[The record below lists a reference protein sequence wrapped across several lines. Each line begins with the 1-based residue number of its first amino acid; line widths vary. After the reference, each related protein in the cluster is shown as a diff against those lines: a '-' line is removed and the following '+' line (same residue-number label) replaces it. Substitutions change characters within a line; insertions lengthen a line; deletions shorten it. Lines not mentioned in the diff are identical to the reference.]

1 MKNLNLF
8 KAIFKGNTLYYPG
21 CLTKFVLKDIQ
32 ANYEEILKRE
42 GIDFIKL
49 SDKELCC
56 GSPVKNAGG
65 QKLFKETALKNL
77 KIFKEHSVDR
87 IITNCPACALV
98 LKKDYKKILGKKW
111 NIKVFHMTEIISQKT
126 LKNIKL
132 EGEITYHDSCHL
144 GRGLGLFEEPREI
157 IKKTGLKIKEMDLN
171 REKSYCCG
179 AGGGVKT
186 NNPELSNRIAGDR
199 ANQINRTKTKTLL
212 SACPMC
218 HVQFKQNAKGFKV
231 KELSQILVKK
241 LTTKEDKNKQQ
252 LTN

>member
-1 MKNLNLF
+1 MSIF
-8 KAIFKGNTLYYPG
+8 KKMFKGNTLYYSG

-32 ANYEEILKRE
+32 ANYEEILRQE

-65 QKLFKETALKNL
+65 KKLFKEVAEKNL

-98 LKKDYKKILGKKW
+98 LRKDYKEILGADW
-111 NIKVFHMTEIISQKT
+111 DIEVLHMTEIISDKT
-126 LKNIKL
+126 LKKFKSQNKGL
-132 EGEITYHDSCHL
+132 ATYHDPCHL
-144 GRGLGLFEEPREI
+144 GRGLGIYEKPREI
-157 IKKTGLKIKEMDLN
+157 IEKVGFKIKEMDLN

-199 ANQINRTKTKTLL
+199 FDQVAKTKAETLITP
-212 SACPMC
+212 CPMC
-218 HVQFKQNAKGFKV
+218 YAQFKENVKETKV
-231 KELSQILVKK
+231 QELSQVLVN
-241 LTTKEDKNKQQ
+241 KN
-252 LTN
+252 

>member
-1 MKNLNLF
+1 MNILK
-8 KAIFKGNTLYYPG
+8 KIFRGNTLYYPG
-21 CLTKFVLKDIQ
+21 CLTKFALKEIQ
-32 ANYEEILKRE
+32 DNYEEILRRE

-65 QKLFKETALKNL
+65 DKLFREMALKNL

-87 IITNCPACALV
+87 IVTNCPACALV
-98 LKKDYKKILGKKW
+98 LKKDYKEILGDEW
-111 NIKVFHMTEIISQKT
+111 DIEVLHMSEVISDKT
-126 LKNIKL
+126 LKNVKL
-132 EGEITYHDSCHL
+132 EGVVTYHDSCHL
-144 GRGLGLFEEPREI
+144 GRGLKLYEKPRNI
-157 IKKTGLKIKEMDLN
+157 IKKTGLRIKEMDLN

-199 ANQINRTKTKTLL
+199 ISQIKKTEAKILL

-218 HVQFKQNAKGFKV
+218 HAQFKENGKGKNFEV
-231 KELSQILVKK
+231 KELSEILVNKNRNK
-241 LTTKEDKNKQQ
+241 DKNRNINNK
-252 LTN
+252 